1 MNITLSASI
10 VGIVLS
16 ILTSFP
22 LKMLTKSTVLSILA
36 IQLGSIGGV
45 YLGFSLAVDDKERN
59 YKNDNKNVWNMF
71 DKQTTIELISVIIMI
86 TFATKGIQYQSSLI
100 ISLGYIFHGFWD
112 ILHHYTLNKTK
123 VPKWYIPFCTIFD
136 FCLAIII
143 YFTF

>member
-16 ILTSFP
+16 VLTYFP
-22 LKMLTKSTVLSILA
+22 LNLLTKSTVLLILG
-36 IQLGSIGGV
+36 IQLGAIGGV
-45 YLGFSLAVDDKERN
+45 YLGFSLAIDEKERKYN
-59 YKNDNKNVWNMF
+59 NDNKNVLNMF
-71 DKQTTIELISVIIMI
+71 DKQVTIELISVIIMI
-86 TFATKGIQYQSSLI
+86 IFATKGIQYQSSLI
-100 ISLGYIFHGFWD
+100 ISLGYVFHGCWD
-112 ILHHYTLNKTK
+112 ILHHYTLYKTK